1 MFCRGGTD
9 TFYNNERAL
18 CRRQRNRVRFAR
30 EMRVIKAALS
40 RKGSSVFSLS
50 LSSLPFVEERD
61 GERVR
66 NCLCFSL
73 LNGSFFSSVTRLKKE
88 HTYSVV
94 RLVNPSTK
102 AHQKNRFTTQRAVV
116 VAVFLALLSV
126 GTPGCSLV
134 SRRRLLLLLFF
145 FFVRRAHIRDQREGH
160 RIAYRM

>member
-9 TFYNNERAL
+9 TFYNERAL

-30 EMRVIKAALS
+30 EMRAKAALS

-50 LSSLPFVEERD
+50 LSSLPFVGERD

-102 AHQKNRFTTQRAVV
+102 AHQKNRLTTQRAVV

-134 SRRRLLLLLFF
+134 SLVVVVFF
-145 FFVRRAHIRDQREGH
+145 FFVRCAHIRDQREGH